1 MFHNLCSINN
11 ILMLQVLKWFDAES
25 MQTIK
30 ENHQFESLFRHA
42 RSSIILS
49 DVGDNSML
57 ATELLCR

>member
-1 MFHNLCSINN
+1 
-11 ILMLQVLKWFDAES
+11 MLQVLKWFDAES